1 MYKES
6 LVSIIIPNYNSEK
19 FICDT
24 ILSIKNQTYKGWECI
39 IVDDGSNDNSLKLI
53 KKNIVDDTRFKLY
66 VRPKNLTK
74 GGNACRNYG
83 FEKSNGVLINWFDS
97 DDVMHPDFIEKKVNC
112 FLKNKNL
119 DFVISGGDFV
129 DKNLNLIKKMPIYDT
144 NNVYKEYFFWRLK
157 VVTNAV
163 MLKKS
168 FLKKNELFKLD
179 LTKGQEFELFTRL
192 FYKNAKYYIIT
203 DSLYSYRSHPNS
215 ISSKSKSYIP
225 ENKYSETYT
234 VFQNLKR
241 NLKEDSE
248 ITQSCFRLLI
258 TMYRKSLSNNDRKN
272 INYIEK
278 NLEELDISNKKL
290 VINTLRLIKKM
301 PLIFN
306 SLAWNKIIYRIKIS

>member
-1 MYKES
+1 MDKDV
-6 LVSIIIPNYNSEK
+6 LVSIIIPNYNSAK
-19 FICDT
+19 FIQDT
-24 ILSIKNQTYKGWECI
+24 ILSIKNQTSKNWECI
-39 IVDDGSNDNSLKLI
+39 IVDDGSTDNSLLI
-53 KKNIVDDTRFKLY
+53 INNNIVNDARFKLY
-66 VRPKNLTK
+66 KRPQNLVK
-74 GGNACRNYG
+74 GGNSCRNYG
-83 FEKSNGVLINWFDS
+83 FEKSNGALINWFDS
-97 DDVMHPDFIEKKVNC
+97 DDVMHPDFIEKKVSC
-112 FLKNKNL
+112 FFKNNNL
-119 DFVISGGDFV
+119 DFVVSGGDFV
-129 DKNLNLIKKMPIYDT
+129 DKDLNLIKKMPIYDT

-157 VVTNAV
+157 IVTNAV
-163 MLKKS
+163 MFKKS
-168 FLKKNELFKLD
+168 FLKTNELFKLD

-192 FYKNAKYYIIT
+192 FYKNDKYNIIT

-278 NLEELDISNKKL
+278 NLEKLDISNKKL
-290 VINTLRLIKKM
+290 VINVLRFVKKM

-306 SLAWNKIIYRIKIS
+306 SLAWNKIIYRIKIA